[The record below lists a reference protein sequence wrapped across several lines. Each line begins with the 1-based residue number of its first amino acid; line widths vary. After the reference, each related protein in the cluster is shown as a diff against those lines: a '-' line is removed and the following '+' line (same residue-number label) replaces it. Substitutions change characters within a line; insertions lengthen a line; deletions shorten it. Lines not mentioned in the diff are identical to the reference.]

1 MSFWVRNKLFHY
13 SQYKKQKEHLVSV
26 GTPCSPDST
35 GARWRSQID
44 AAYTVRLHYTK
55 STMSLG
61 IHCFSQQA
69 VNKPV
74 VHWEGDITSS
84 FRMVV
89 LQLLSRVQLLRHHG
103 LQPTRL
109 LCPWDFSGKN
119 TGVGCHFLLQRIFLI
134 QRSNPSCCTEGR
146 FFTTELPGSLCS
158 SQISPFEN
166 ILPKERISP
175 KFLGMYLAVPRSG
188 PGYDLISH
196 PNRKRSTPRLY
207 IVILLI

>member
-1 MSFWVRNKLFHY
+1 
-13 SQYKKQKEHLVSV
+13 
-26 GTPCSPDST
+26 
-35 GARWRSQID
+35 
-44 AAYTVRLHYTK
+44 
-55 STMSLG
+55 MSLG

-74 VHWEGDITSS
+74 VQWEGDITSS

-89 LQLLSRVQLLRHHG
+89 VQLLSRVQLLRHHG

-119 TGVGCHFLLQRIFLI
+119 TAVGCHFLLHRIFLI
-134 QRSNPSCCTEGR
+134 QRSNSSCCTEGR

-158 SQISPFEN
+158 SQIFPFEN

-188 PGYDLISH
+188 PRYDLILH